1 MSETTVEQASGQY
14 ESKAESDKTRADFV
28 ARWLAEIDLASK
40 LEDGWRKEAEK
51 ARDIYRAEKS
61 GEHRRFNILFSNVQ
75 TEVPALYNSTP
86 TPDVRTRYDDEEE
99 LSRLAGQAVERMLS
113 FSVDQYDFDGE
124 IKAAVQDRQLAGR
137 GQVRVRYVP
146 YEYQGHTYQ
155 EITCELVPWKHFRI
169 GPTIRW
175 EDRLWVAF
183 EHFLTR
189 DQLMKL
195 SPEKGGGIQLDFAVA
210 GDDDKSKADAAP
222 NVFKRARIWEIWDK
236 TTRKVY
242 WIAPSHKFAPI
253 REDDDPYGLI
263 GFFPCPEPMYAI
275 KTSGTMVPVCPY
287 RIIAPLVE
295 ELEEITK
302 RIQALVK
309 VMRWRGFRNP
319 ALPGWEALSEADD
332 GELIAPSDGSEIMA
346 MVQSGGLDKH
356 IFLMPIEQA
365 AKVLQQLYIQRE
377 QVKQTIFEVCGL
389 GDILRGQSD
398 PNETLGAQEIKANFG
413 SMRLQDSQKD
423 VQRFCR
429 DLFRVKAELGCNL
442 LDSETLKMM
451 TGLKLPSRQDVM
463 GAKAQLQQMQA
474 AAQQQAQQM
483 PPAMGHNGGP
493 PMPQGQPQ
501 PPQPDPAMVEMA
513 QATSWEDILEVL
525 KTGIMRAY
533 RIDIET
539 DSTVLGDVRQKQ
551 QSASLFLQGTAQ
563 FIQAVG
569 PAVQA
574 GMMPGDVAVDI
585 FAGFARLFKLGKQ
598 AEDALSRMSSKAA
611 EAAKN
616 PPPPQPSP
624 EEIKAKAEAEKMQ
637 MQSKQAQ
644 EKHQL
649 EVSGQQSKQAH
660 EVKMGEIKIA
670 QKEREFNLDAW
681 IEQFKAD
688 ATMQTE
694 QRKMA
699 FDEQAMQRESEM
711 AERQG
716 QRDEQADMRHAA
728 LAEFIAKQKAQREM
742 TRPKGNQSH

>member
-1 MSETTVEQASGQY
+1 VSETTVEQSSGQY
-14 ESKAESDKTRADFV
+14 ESKAESDKTREDFV

-40 LEDGWRKEAEK
+40 LEEGWRKEAEK
-51 ARDIYRAEKS
+51 ARNIYRAEKD

-86 TPDVRTRYDDEEE
+86 TPDVRTRYDDEQDI
-99 LSRLAGQAVERMLS
+99 SRIAGQAVERMLS
-113 FSVDQYDFDGE
+113 FAVDQYDFDGE

-137 GQVRVRYVP
+137 GLVRVRYVP

-155 EITCELVPWKHFRI
+155 EVTCELVSWKHFRI
-169 GPTIRW
+169 GPTVRW
-175 EDRLWVAF
+175 EDRPWIAF

-189 DQLMKL
+189 DQLMTL
-195 SPEKGGGIQLDFAVA
+195 SPEKGGGIQLDFAVD
-210 GDDDKSKADAAP
+210 GDGDKSKADAAP

-242 WIAPSHKFAPI
+242 WIAPSYKPAPI
-253 REDDDPYGLI
+253 RSDDDPYGLI

-275 KTSGTMVPVCPY
+275 KTSDSMVPVCPY

-295 ELEEITK
+295 ELEETTK

-309 VMRWRGFRNP
+309 VLRWRGFRNP
-319 ALPGWEALSEADD
+319 ALPGWEALSEAED
-332 GELIAPSDGSEIMA
+332 GELIAPADGSEIMA
-346 MVQSGGLDKH
+346 LVQSGGLDKH
-356 IFLMPIEQA
+356 IFLMPIDQA
-365 AKVLQQLYIQRE
+365 IKVLQQLYVQRE
-377 QVKQTIFEVCGL
+377 QIKQTIFEVSGL
-389 GDILRGQSD
+389 SDILRGQSD
-398 PNETLGAQEIKANFG
+398 PSETLGAQEIKANFG

-429 DLFRVKAELGCNL
+429 DLFRIKAEIGCNMF
-442 LDSETLKMM
+442 DSETLKMM
-451 TGLKLPSRQDVM
+451 TGLQLPSRQDVQ
-463 GAKAQLQQMQA
+463 GAQQQLQMQQA
-474 AAQQQAQQM
+474 MAQQQAQM

-493 PMPQGQPQ
+493 PMPPQ
-501 PPQPDPAMVEMA
+501 TPPPDPELVEMA
-513 QATSWEDILEVL
+513 QATSWEDVLEVL

-563 FIQAVG
+563 FIEAVG

-574 GMMPGDVAVDI
+574 GMMPGDVAVDL

-598 AEDALSRMSSKAA
+598 AEDALARMSSKAA

-624 EEIKAKAEAEKMQ
+624 EEIKAKAEAEKMA

-649 EVSGQQSKQAH
+649 EVEGQKSKQAH
-660 EVKMGEIKIA
+660 EVQMGQIKIA
-670 QKEREFNLDAW
+670 QKEREFDLDAW
-681 IEQFKAD
+681 IDQSKAE
-688 ATMQTE
+688 ASMQME
-694 QRKMA
+694 RQKMSLQN
-699 FDEQAMQRESEM
+699 EAMHREAEL

-716 QRDEQADMRHAA
+716 QRDEQSDMRHAA
-728 LAEFIAKQKAQREM
+728 LAEFMATQKAKREM
-742 TRPKGNQSH
+742 EKPRPKYDA